1 MLAIFLKE
9 FRSYFTSAIG
19 YIFMATFLLITG
31 IFFVMYNLVSASPA
45 YNSTLQSL
53 IIIFL
58 FIIPILTMKIIS
70 EETKT
75 KTDQLLFTSP
85 LKITDIIVGKY
96 LAAVSIFTIS
106 LLITVLYPMIL
117 SMFGTVSVS
126 EVFTGY
132 IGMFLLGATL
142 ISIGLFV
149 SSLTENQVTSAVVS
163 FGVLLFIFLLDNIQ
177 QALPSTRTS
186 SVIFVLIIIVIFAVF
201 VYFSTKNIYA
211 TAITVIVGLIITLSI
226 YLVKKEAFDGLLQ
239 KVFEWFSLIKR
250 YNLFSQ
256 GILSLNS
263 VVYYLSFI
271 VAFVFLTIRIVD
283 KRRWS

>member
-1 MLAIFLKE
+1 MLAVFLKE
-9 FRSYFTSAIG
+9 LRSYFTSAIG
-19 YIFMATFLLITG
+19 YIFIGTFLLIAG
-31 IFFVMYNLVSASPA
+31 IFFTMYNLLAASPT

-53 IIIFL
+53 ITIFL

-85 LKITDIIVGKY
+85 LKIRDIILGKY
-96 LAAVSIFTIS
+96 FAAVAIFTIS
-106 LLITVLYPMIL
+106 LLITVLYPLIL
-117 SMFGTVSVS
+117 SMFGTVSPS
-126 EVFTGY
+126 EIFTGY

-149 SSLTENQVTSAVVS
+149 SSLTENQVTSAVIS
-163 FGVLLFIFLLDNIQ
+163 FGVLLFIFLIDSIE
-177 QALPSTRTS
+177 QALPSTRIS
-186 SVIFVLIIIVIFAVF
+186 SIIFVLVMVGVFAF
-201 VYFSTKNIYA
+201 GVYFSTKNIYA
-211 TAITVIVGLIITLSI
+211 ASVTAVAGIIITIGI
-226 YLVKKEAFDGLLQ
+226 YLAKKELFDGMIQ

-250 YNLFSQ
+250 YDLFSQ

-271 VAFVFLTIRIVD
+271 VAFVFLTIRMVD

>member
-149 SSLTENQVTSAVVS
+149 SSLTENQVTSAVIS

>member
-1 MLAIFLKE
+1 MLAVFLKE
-9 FRSYFTSAIG
+9 LRSYFTSAIG
-19 YIFMATFLLITG
+19 YIFIGTFLLITG
-31 IFFVMYNLVSASPA
+31 IFFTMYNLLAASPT

-53 IIIFL
+53 ITIFL

-85 LKITDIIVGKY
+85 LKIRDIILGKY
-96 LAAVSIFTIS
+96 FAAVAIFTIS
-106 LLITVLYPMIL
+106 LLITVLYPLIL
-117 SMFGTVSVS
+117 SMFGTVSPS
-126 EVFTGY
+126 EIFTGY

-149 SSLTENQVTSAVVS
+149 SSLTENQVTSAVIS
-163 FGVLLFIFLLDNIQ
+163 FGVLLFIFLIDSIE
-177 QALPSTRTS
+177 QALPSTRIS
-186 SVIFVLIIIVIFAVF
+186 SIIFVLVMVGIFAF
-201 VYFSTKNIYA
+201 GVYFSTKNIYA
-211 TAITVIVGLIITLSI
+211 ASVTAVAGIIITIGI
-226 YLVKKEAFDGLLQ
+226 YLAKKELFDGMIQ

-250 YNLFSQ
+250 YDLFSQ

-271 VAFVFLTIRIVD
+271 VAFVFLTIRMVD

>member
-1 MLAIFLKE
+1 MLAVFLKE
-9 FRSYFTSAIG
+9 LRSYFTSAIG
-19 YIFMATFLLITG
+19 YIFIGTFLLITG
-31 IFFVMYNLVSASPA
+31 IFFTMYNLLAASPT

-53 IIIFL
+53 ITIFL

-85 LKITDIIVGKY
+85 LKIRDIILGKY
-96 LAAVSIFTIS
+96 FAAVAIFTIS
-106 LLITVLYPMIL
+106 LLITVLYPLIL
-117 SMFGTVSVS
+117 SMFGTVSPS
-126 EVFTGY
+126 EIFTGY

-149 SSLTENQVTSAVVS
+149 SSLTENQVTSAVIS
-163 FGVLLFIFLLDNIQ
+163 FGVLLFIFLIDSIE
-177 QALPSTRTS
+177 QALPSTRIS
-186 SVIFVLIIIVIFAVF
+186 SMIFVLVMVGIFAF
-201 VYFSTKNIYA
+201 GVYFSTKNIYA
-211 TAITVIVGLIITLSI
+211 ASVTAVAGIIITIGI
-226 YLVKKEAFDGLLQ
+226 YLAKKELFDGMIQ
-239 KVFEWFSLIKR
+239 KVFQWFSLIKR
-250 YNLFSQ
+250 YDLFSQ

-271 VAFVFLTIRIVD
+271 VAFVFLTIRMVD

>member
-1 MLAIFLKE
+1 MLAVFLKE
-9 FRSYFTSAIG
+9 LRSYFTSAIG
-19 YIFMATFLLITG
+19 YIFIGTFLLITG
-31 IFFVMYNLVSASPA
+31 VFFTMYNLLSASPA

-53 IIIFL
+53 ITIFL

-85 LKITDIIVGKY
+85 LKIRDIILGKY
-96 LAAVSIFTIS
+96 FAAVAIFTIS
-106 LLITVLYPMIL
+106 LLITGLYPLIL
-117 SMFGTVSVS
+117 SMFGTVSPS
-126 EVFTGY
+126 EIFTGY

-149 SSLTENQVTSAVVS
+149 SSLTENQVTSAVIS
-163 FGVLLFIFLLDNIQ
+163 FGVLLFIFLIDSIE
-177 QALPSTRTS
+177 QALPSTRIS
-186 SVIFVLIIIVIFAVF
+186 SIIFVLLMVGIFAF
-201 VYFSTKNIYA
+201 GVYFSTKNIYA
-211 TAITVIVGLIITLSI
+211 ASVTVVAGIIITIGI
-226 YLVKKEAFDGLLQ
+226 YLAKKELFDGMIQ
-239 KVFEWFSLIKR
+239 KVFQWFSLIKR
-250 YNLFSQ
+250 YDLFSQ

-271 VAFVFLTIRIVD
+271 VAFVFLTIRMVD

>member
-1 MLAIFLKE
+1 MLAVFLKE

-19 YIFMATFLLITG
+19 YIFIGTFLLITG
-31 IFFVMYNLVSASPA
+31 IFFTMYNLLAASPT
-45 YNSTLQSL
+45 YNNTLQSL
-53 IIIFL
+53 ITIFL

-85 LKITDIIVGKY
+85 LKIRDIILGKY
-96 LAAVSIFTIS
+96 FAAVAIFTIS
-106 LLITVLYPMIL
+106 LLITVLYPLIL
-117 SMFGTVSVS
+117 SMFGTVSPS
-126 EVFTGY
+126 EIFTGY

-149 SSLTENQVTSAVVS
+149 SSLTENQVTSAVIS
-163 FGVLLFIFLLDNIQ
+163 FGVLLFIFLIDSIE
-177 QALPSTRTS
+177 QALPSTRIS
-186 SVIFVLIIIVIFAVF
+186 SIIFVLVMVGIFAF
-201 VYFSTKNIYA
+201 GVYFSTKNIYA
-211 TAITVIVGLIITLSI
+211 ASGTAVAGIIITIGI
-226 YLVKKEAFDGLLQ
+226 YLSKKELFDGMIQ
-239 KVFEWFSLIKR
+239 KVFQWFSLIKR
-250 YNLFSQ
+250 YDLFSQ

-271 VAFVFLTIRIVD
+271 VAFVFLTIRMVD

>member
-1 MLAIFLKE
+1 MLAVYLKE
-9 FRSYFTSAIG
+9 LRAYFTSAIG

-31 IFFVMYNLVSASPA
+31 IFFAMYNLVTANPS
-45 YNSTLQSL
+45 YINTLQSL
-53 IIIFL
+53 IVVFL

-85 LKITDIIVGKY
+85 LKVTEIILGKY
-96 LAAVSIFTIS
+96 FAALSIFTIS

-117 SMFGTVSVS
+117 SMFGTVSAS
-126 EVFTGY
+126 EIFSGY

-149 SSLTENQVTSAVVS
+149 SSLTENQVTSAVIS
-163 FGVLLFIFLLDNIQ
+163 FATLLFIFLMDGIQ
-177 QALPSTRTS
+177 QALPATRTS
-186 SVIFVLIIIVIFAVF
+186 SIIFVLIMLAIFAAF
-201 VYFSTKNIYA
+201 VYFSTKNMYA
-211 TAITVIVGLIITLSI
+211 AIVTVIAGLIVIITT

-239 KVFEWFSLIKR
+239 NVFGWFSLIKR

-263 VVYYLSFI
+263 AVYYLSFI
-271 VAFVFLTIRIVD
+271 VAFVFLTIRMID
-283 KRRWS
+283 KRRWN

>member
-1 MLAIFLKE
+1 MLAVFLKE
-9 FRSYFTSAIG
+9 LRSYFTSAIG
-19 YIFMATFLLITG
+19 YIFIGTFLLITG
-31 IFFVMYNLVSASPA
+31 IFFTMYNLLAASPT

-53 IIIFL
+53 ITIFL

-85 LKITDIIVGKY
+85 LKIRDIILGKY
-96 LAAVSIFTIS
+96 FAAVAIFTIS
-106 LLITVLYPMIL
+106 LLITVLYPIIL
-117 SMFGTVSVS
+117 SMFGTVSPS
-126 EVFTGY
+126 EIFTGY

-149 SSLTENQVTSAVVS
+149 SSLTENQVTSAVIS
-163 FGVLLFIFLLDNIQ
+163 FGVLLFIFLIDSIE
-177 QALPSTRTS
+177 QALPSTRIS
-186 SVIFVLIIIVIFAVF
+186 SIIFVLVMVGIFAF
-201 VYFSTKNIYA
+201 GVYFSTKNIYA
-211 TAITVIVGLIITLSI
+211 ASATTLAGIIITIGI
-226 YLVKKEAFDGLLQ
+226 YLAKKELFDGMIQ

-250 YNLFSQ
+250 YDLFSQ

-271 VAFVFLTIRIVD
+271 VAFVFLTIRMVD

>member
-1 MLAIFLKE
+1 MLAVFLKE
-9 FRSYFTSAIG
+9 IKSYFTSAIG
-19 YIFMATFLLITG
+19 YIFIGTFLAITG
-31 IFFVMYNLVSASPA
+31 IFFVMYNLLSSSPA
-45 YNSTLQSL
+45 FNNTLQSL
-53 IIIFL
+53 IIVFL

-85 LKITDIIVGKY
+85 LTITDIILGKY
-96 LAAVSIFTIS
+96 FAALSIFTIS

-117 SMFGTVSVS
+117 SSFGTIAVS
-126 EVFTGY
+126 EIFTGY

-142 ISIGLFV
+142 ISIGLFI
-149 SSLTENQVTSAVVS
+149 SSLTENQVTSAVIS
-163 FGVLLFIFLLDNIQ
+163 FGVLLFIFLIDSIQ

-186 SVIFVLIIIVIFAVF
+186 SIIFVVILVVVF
-201 VYFSTKNIYA
+201 VLAVYFSTKNIYA
-211 TAITVIVGLIITLSI
+211 AAITALVGLIVTISI
-226 YLVKKEAFDGLLQ
+226 YLVKKEAYDGLLQ
-239 KVFEWFSLIKR
+239 KVFEWFSLTKR
-250 YNLFSQ
+250 YSLFSQ
-256 GILSLNS
+256 GVLSLNS

>member
-1 MLAIFLKE
+1 MLAVFLKE
-9 FRSYFTSAIG
+9 LRSYFTSAIG
-19 YIFMATFLLITG
+19 YIFIGTFLLITG
-31 IFFVMYNLVSASPA
+31 IFFTMYNLLAASPT

-53 IIIFL
+53 ITIFL

-85 LKITDIIVGKY
+85 LKISDIILGKY
-96 LAAVSIFTIS
+96 FAAVAIFTIS
-106 LLITVLYPMIL
+106 LLITVLYPLIL
-117 SMFGTVSVS
+117 SMFGTVSPS
-126 EVFTGY
+126 EIFTGY

-149 SSLTENQVTSAVVS
+149 SSLTENQVTSAVIS
-163 FGVLLFIFLLDNIQ
+163 FGVLLFIFLIDSIE
-177 QALPSTRTS
+177 QALPSTRIS
-186 SVIFVLIIIVIFAVF
+186 SIIFVLVMVGIFAF
-201 VYFSTKNIYA
+201 GVYFSTKNIYA
-211 TAITVIVGLIITLSI
+211 ASVTAVAGIIITVGI
-226 YLVKKEAFDGLLQ
+226 YLAKKELFDGMIQ
-239 KVFEWFSLIKR
+239 KVFQWFSLIKR
-250 YNLFSQ
+250 YDLFSQ

-271 VAFVFLTIRIVD
+271 VAFVFLTIRMVD

>member
-1 MLAIFLKE
+1 MLAVFLKE

-19 YIFMATFLLITG
+19 YIFIGTFLLITG
-31 IFFVMYNLVSASPA
+31 ILFTMYNLLAASPT
-45 YNSTLQSL
+45 YNNTLQSL
-53 IIIFL
+53 ITIFL

-85 LKITDIIVGKY
+85 LKIRDIILGKY
-96 LAAVSIFTIS
+96 FAAVAIFTIS
-106 LLITVLYPMIL
+106 LLITVLYPLIL
-117 SMFGTVSVS
+117 SMFGTVSPS
-126 EVFTGY
+126 EIFTGY

-149 SSLTENQVTSAVVS
+149 SSLTENQVTSAVIS
-163 FGVLLFIFLLDNIQ
+163 FGVLLFIFLIDSIE
-177 QALPSTRTS
+177 QALPSTRIS
-186 SVIFVLIIIVIFAVF
+186 SIIFVLVMVGIFAF
-201 VYFSTKNIYA
+201 GVYFSTKNIYA
-211 TAITVIVGLIITLSI
+211 ASGTAVAGIIITIGI
-226 YLVKKEAFDGLLQ
+226 YLSKKELFDGMIQ
-239 KVFEWFSLIKR
+239 KVFQWLSLIKR
-250 YNLFSQ
+250 YDLFSQ

-271 VAFVFLTIRIVD
+271 VAFVFLTIRMVD

>member
-163 FGVLLFIFLLDNIQ
+163 FGVLLFIFQLDNIQ

>member
-1 MLAIFLKE
+1 MLAVFLKE
-9 FRSYFTSAIG
+9 LRSYFTSAIG
-19 YIFMATFLLITG
+19 YIFMGTFLLITG
-31 IFFVMYNLVSASPA
+31 IFFTMYNLLSASPA
-45 YNSTLQSL
+45 YNNTLQSL
-53 IIIFL
+53 ITIFL

-85 LKITDIIVGKY
+85 LKIRDIILGKY
-96 LAAVSIFTIS
+96 FAAVSIFAIS
-106 LLITVLYPMIL
+106 LLITVLYPLIL
-117 SMFGTVSVS
+117 SMFGVVSTA
-126 EVFTGY
+126 EIFTGY
-132 IGMFLLGATL
+132 IGIFLLGATL

-149 SSLTENQVTSAVVS
+149 SSLTENQVTSAVLS
-163 FGVLLFIFLLDNIQ
+163 FGVLLFIFLIDSIQ

-186 SVIFVLIIIVIFAVF
+186 SIIFALIIVAIFALV

-211 TAITVIVGLIITLSI
+211 AIITAVVGVIITIGI
-226 YLVKKEAFDGLLQ
+226 YIAKKEAFDGLIQ
-239 KVFEWFSLIKR
+239 KVFDWFSLIKR

-256 GILSLNS
+256 GVLSLNS

-271 VAFVFLTIRIVD
+271 VAFVFLTIRMVD

>member
-1 MLAIFLKE
+1 MLAVFLKE

-19 YIFMATFLLITG
+19 YIFIGTFLLITG
-31 IFFVMYNLVSASPA
+31 IFFTMYNLLAASPT
-45 YNSTLQSL
+45 YNNTLQSL
-53 IIIFL
+53 ITIFL

-85 LKITDIIVGKY
+85 LKIRDIILGKY
-96 LAAVSIFTIS
+96 FAAVAIFTIS
-106 LLITVLYPMIL
+106 LLITVLYPLIL
-117 SMFGTVSVS
+117 SMFGNVSPS
-126 EVFTGY
+126 EIFTGY

-149 SSLTENQVTSAVVS
+149 SSLTENQVTSAVIS
-163 FGVLLFIFLLDNIQ
+163 FGVLLFIFLIDSIE
-177 QALPSTRTS
+177 QALPSTRIS
-186 SVIFVLIIIVIFAVF
+186 SIIFVLVMVGIFAF
-201 VYFSTKNIYA
+201 GVYFSTKNIYA
-211 TAITVIVGLIITLSI
+211 ASVTAVAGIIITIGI
-226 YLVKKEAFDGLLQ
+226 YLAKKELFDGMIQ
-239 KVFEWFSLIKR
+239 KVFQWFSLIKR
-250 YNLFSQ
+250 YDLFSQ

-271 VAFVFLTIRIVD
+271 VAFIFLTIRMVD

>member
-1 MLAIFLKE
+1 MLAVFLKE

-19 YIFMATFLLITG
+19 YIFIGTFLLITG
-31 IFFVMYNLVSASPA
+31 IFFTMYNLLAASPT
-45 YNSTLQSL
+45 YNNTLQSL
-53 IIIFL
+53 ITIFL

-85 LKITDIIVGKY
+85 LKIRDIILGKY
-96 LAAVSIFTIS
+96 FAAVAIFTIS
-106 LLITVLYPMIL
+106 LLITVLYPLIL
-117 SMFGTVSVS
+117 SMFGSVS
-126 EVFTGY
+126 PSEIFTGY

-149 SSLTENQVTSAVVS
+149 SSLTENQVTSAVIS
-163 FGVLLFIFLLDNIQ
+163 FGVLLFIFLIDSIE
-177 QALPSTRTS
+177 QALPSTRIS
-186 SVIFVLIIIVIFAVF
+186 SIIFVLVMVGIFAF
-201 VYFSTKNIYA
+201 GVYFSTKNIYA
-211 TAITVIVGLIITLSI
+211 ASGTAVAGINITIGI
-226 YLVKKEAFDGLLQ
+226 YLSKKELFDGMIQ
-239 KVFEWFSLIKR
+239 KVFQWFSLIKR
-250 YNLFSQ
+250 YDLFSQ

-271 VAFVFLTIRIVD
+271 VAFVFLTIRMVD